1 MRHKVFIS
9 HHHSNDQGYQ
19 EALVEFG
26 ERQDVF
32 LDQSV
37 DTGDISDELSDQKIR
52 ETIRDEYLRD
62 SSVTIVLVGA
72 ETWGR
77 KHVDWE
83 IYSSMFD
90 GRVNKKSGILVV
102 TLPTIDN
109 GASWAPHG
117 PEEKRV
123 VYPDRKSWEHWSGR
137 NQFQEK
143 FPYMPS
149 RITDN
154 LVKGVKIS
162 VTRWSVLTTESLRL
176 LIDVAFEGRAACDY
190 DLSAPMRRRN
200 A

>member
-9 HHHSNDQGYQ
+9 HHHSNDQGYK
-19 EALVEFG
+19 EALVDFG
-26 ERQDVF
+26 ERHNIF

-37 DTGDISDELSDQKIR
+37 DTGDISDELSDQQIR

-72 ETWGR
+72 ETRGR

-102 TLPTIDN
+102 NLPTIDKETC
-109 GASWAPHG
+109 WAPHG

-123 VYPDRKSWEHWSGR
+123 VYPDQKSWEHWSGKK
-137 NQFQEK
+137 QLQEK

-149 RITDN
+149 RITDS